1 MNGRIGLVIAG
12 AALLAA
18 GGPGCNEGDTLVA
31 PTLAAEC
38 TATPA
43 TGTAPLTVAFN
54 LNVSGAQGTF
64 TVAVTYG
71 DGASGTS
78 PDQPHTYAAPGTYT
92 AAFTVKT
99 TLQSALC
106 STTVV
111 ANATPPPT
119 PPPANQEPHA
129 VFKSTPTASGG
140 RIFGTAPLTVTF
152 NMCASTDPD
161 GNLLWF
167 RMDFT
172 DDGHWD
178 VNGTTG
184 ANCRYDHTYAA
195 GTYTATNC
203 VTDMDADGD
212 FLDPFQC
219 HGYTVVATP

>member
-1 MNGRIGLVIAG
+1 MNRRIGLVIAS
-12 AALLAA
+12 AALLSASA
-18 GGPGCNEGDTLVA
+18 GCNEGNTLVA
-31 PTLAAEC
+31 PTLTAEC
-38 TATPA
+38 AAVPA

-54 LNVSGAQGTF
+54 LNVSGAQGAF
-64 TVAVTYG
+64 TVEVAYG

-78 PDQPHTYAAPGTYT
+78 PSQPHTYATAGTYT

-111 ANATPPPT
+111 AGAVPPPT
-119 PPPANQEPHA
+119 PPPSNQPPLA
-129 VFKSTPTASGG
+129 VFKSTPDAAGD
-140 RIFGTAPLTVTF
+140 RISGTAPLTVTF

-161 GNLLWF
+161 KDLLWF

-172 DDGHWD
+172 NDGHWD

-184 ANCRYDHTYAA
+184 ASCRYNNTYSA

-203 VTDMDADGD
+203 VTDMDAAGD
-212 FLDPFQC
+212 FQDPFQC
-219 HGYTVVATP
+219 RSYTVLATP

>member
-1 MNGRIGLVIAG
+1 MNRRIGVVIAS
-12 AALLAA
+12 AALLLA

-38 TATPA
+38 SATPA

-54 LNVSGAQGTF
+54 LNVSGAQGAF
-64 TVAVTYG
+64 TVAVSYG

-92 AAFTVKT
+92 ASFAVKT

-111 ANATPPPT
+111 ASATPPPSNR
-119 PPPANQEPHA
+119 PPDP
-129 VFKSTPTASGG
+129 VFKSTPAASGG
-140 RIFGTAPLTVTF
+140 RIRGAAPLTVTF

-161 GNLLWF
+161 KDLLWF
-167 RMDFT
+167 QMDFT

-178 VNGTTG
+178 VKGTTG
-184 ANCRYDHTYAA
+184 ANCRHDHTYAA
-195 GTYTATNC
+195 GTYAATNC
-203 VTDMDADGD
+203 VTDMDADGS

-219 HGYTVVATP
+219 YGYTVVATP

>member
-1 MNGRIGLVIAG
+1 MNGRIGLVIAS
-12 AALLAA
+12 AALLLAS
-18 GGPGCNEGDTLVA
+18 GPGCNEGDTLVA

-38 TATPA
+38 TSTPA

-54 LNVSGAQGTF
+54 LNVSGAQGNF
-64 TVAVTYG
+64 TVAVSYG

-92 AAFTVKT
+92 ASFTVKT

-106 STTVV
+106 STTVI
-111 ANATPPPT
+111 ANATPTPT
-119 PPPANQEPHA
+119 PPAANQEPHA
-129 VFKSTPTASGG
+129 VFKSTPLASGG

-161 GNLLWF
+161 KNLLWF

-172 DDGHWD
+172 NDGHWD

-195 GTYTATNC
+195 GTSTATNC
-203 VTDMDADGD
+203 VTDMDAAGD
-212 FLDPFQC
+212 FLHPFQC
-219 HGYTVVATP
+219 YGFTVVVS

>member
-1 MNGRIGLVIAG
+1 MNVRVGLGVAA
-12 AALLAA
+12 AALLVAS
-18 GGPGCNEGDTLVA
+18 GPGCNEGNTLVA
-31 PTLAAEC
+31 PTLSAEC
-38 TATPA
+38 SATPA
-43 TGTAPLTVAFN
+43 TGTAPLTVAFS
-54 LNVSGAQGTF
+54 LNVSGAQGAF

-71 DGASGTS
+71 DGASGAS
-78 PDQPHTYAAPGTYT
+78 PDQTHTYAAPGTYT

-111 ANATPPPT
+111 ASATTPPT
-119 PPPANQEPHA
+119 PPPANEPPHA
-129 VFKSTPTASGG
+129 VFKSTPDAIGG
-140 RIFGTAPLTVTF
+140 RISGAAPLKVTF
-152 NMCASTDPD
+152 NMCASNDPD
-161 GNLLWF
+161 ANLLWF

-184 ANCRYDHTYAA
+184 ASCRYNNTYSA

-203 VTDMDADGD
+203 VTDMDANGD

-219 HGYTVVATP
+219 TGYTVVATP

>member
-1 MNGRIGLVIAG
+1 MNGRLGLGIVG

-18 GGPGCNEGDTLVA
+18 GGPGCDEGNTLVA
-31 PTLAAEC
+31 PSLTAEC

-43 TGTAPLTVAFN
+43 TGTAPLTVGFN
-54 LNVSGAQGTF
+54 LNVSGAQGAF
-64 TVAVTYG
+64 TLEVTYG

-78 PDQPHTYAAPGTYT
+78 PDQPHTYATPGTYT

-119 PPPANQEPHA
+119 PPPPNQPPKA
-129 VFKSTPTASGG
+129 VFKSTPAAAGG
-140 RIFGTAPLTVTF
+140 RISGTAPLTVTF
-152 NMCASTDPD
+152 NMCASADPEA
-161 GNLLWF
+161 NLLWF

-184 ANCRYDHTYAA
+184 ANCRNEHTYAA

-203 VTDMDADGD
+203 VTDMDADGE
-212 FLDPFQC
+212 FLDPFEC
-219 HGYTVVATP
+219 HDYTVVVS

>member
-1 MNGRIGLVIAG
+1 MNGRIGLVIIG
-12 AALLAA
+12 AALLVAS
-18 GGPGCNEGDTLVA
+18 GPGCNKGDTLVA

-54 LNVSGAQGTF
+54 LNVSGAQGAF

-71 DGASGTS
+71 DGASGAS

-152 NMCASTDPD
+152 NMCPSTDPD

-184 ANCRYDHTYAA
+184 ANCRYNHTYAA

-219 HGYTVVATP
+219 HGYTVVVS

>member
-1 MNGRIGLVIAG
+1 MNRRIGLVIAS
-12 AALLAA
+12 AALLVAS
-18 GGPGCNEGDTLVA
+18 GPGCDEGNTLVA
-31 PTLAAEC
+31 PTLSAEC

-43 TGTAPLTVAFN
+43 AGTAPLTVAFN
-54 LNVSGAQGTF
+54 LNVSGAQGAF
-64 TVAVTYG
+64 TVSITYG
-71 DGASGTS
+71 DGASGTT
-78 PDQPHTYAAPGTYT
+78 PDQPHTYVSPGTYT

-119 PPPANQEPHA
+119 PPPSNQPPLA
-129 VFKSTPTASGG
+129 VFKSTPDASGG
-140 RIFGTAPLTVTF
+140 RIGGAAPLTVMF

-161 GNLLWF
+161 RDLLWF

-172 DDGHWD
+172 DDGDWD
-178 VNGTTG
+178 VDGTTG
-184 ANCRYDHTYAA
+184 ANCRYPHTYGA

-203 VTDMDADGD
+203 VTDMDADRN

-219 HGYTVVATP
+219 QRYTVVVTP

>member
-12 AALLAA
+12 AALLLVA

-31 PTLAAEC
+31 PTLATEC

-43 TGTAPLTVAFN
+43 TGTVPLTVAFN
-54 LNVSGAQGTF
+54 LNVSGAQGSF
-64 TVAVTYG
+64 TVAVSYG
-71 DGASGTS
+71 DGASGSS
-78 PDQPHTYAAPGTYT
+78 PDQPHTYTAPGTYT
-92 AAFTVKT
+92 ASFTVKT

-119 PPPANQEPHA
+119 PPPPSQPPHA
-129 VFKSTPTASGG
+129 VFKSTPDASGG
-140 RIFGTAPLTVTF
+140 TIFGAAPLTVTF

-161 GNLLWF
+161 RDSLWF

-172 DDGHWD
+172 NDGRWD

-184 ANCRYDHTYAA
+184 AACRYDHTYAA

-203 VTDMDADGD
+203 VTDMNAAGD
-212 FLDPFQC
+212 FLHPFQC
-219 HGYTVVATP
+219 YGYTVVVS